1 MDQYGRGRSWDHARG
16 CTPRVEVVARDK
28 SITINLNMKIN
39 HEVLVK
45 VDKYLDH
52 VLLGESGLF

>member
-1 MDQYGRGRSWDHARG
+1 
-16 CTPRVEVVARDK
+16 VEVVARDK
-28 SITINLNMKIN
+28 PITINLNMKIN

-45 VDKYLDH
+45 VDKYLDN